1 MSRPSGGYVRDRVQ
15 GPRVRRGLERI
26 GPVPNILARQ
36 PWEDLIPH
44 IARCGADV
52 EQTIARLKK
61 FTQLAIEWNRSVSNL
76 ISRNDE
82 ARIVTRHIRESV
94 ECAYELKQ
102 SGAKRW
108 LDFGS
113 GAGFPAIPLAIV
125 GVGEQWMLVESRRP
139 KTLFMRKAIQE
150 LEMPHLEVYHGRLEA
165 LVEERGDARE
175 YEGFT
180 SRATMKLAP
189 TLKLAEAMV
198 QKDGSAFLWKGS
210 GRREELDEDSAWNL
224 AWELDKTLTV
234 GDEHTAIAIFKRISY
249 LA

>member
-1 MSRPSGGYVRDRVQ
+1 MRDRVQ
-15 GPRVRRGLERI
+15 GPRVRRSLERI

-44 IARCGADV
+44 IAKSGADV
-52 EQTIARLKK
+52 EPTIARLKK

-94 ECAYELKQ
+94 ECAHELKA
-102 SGAKRW
+102 SGATRW

-113 GAGFPAIPLAIV
+113 GAGFPAIPLAIL
-125 GVGEQWMLVESRRP
+125 GVGGHWTLVESRRP

-165 LVEERGDARE
+165 FVEEREGARDI
-175 YEGFT
+175 EGFT

-189 TLKLAEAMV
+189 TLELAEALV

-210 GRREELDEDSAWNL
+210 GRSEELGEDSAWNL
-224 AWELDKTLTV
+224 AWDLDRTLTV
-234 GDEHTAIAIFKRISY
+234 GDEHTAVAIFKRKS
-249 LA
+249 